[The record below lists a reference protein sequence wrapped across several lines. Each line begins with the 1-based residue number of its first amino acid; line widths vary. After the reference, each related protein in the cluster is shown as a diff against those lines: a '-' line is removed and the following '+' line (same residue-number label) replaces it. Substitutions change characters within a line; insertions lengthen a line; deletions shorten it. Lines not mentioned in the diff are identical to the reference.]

1 MDKLDELAVF
11 VAVVQQGSL
20 AAAARAL
27 RRSPAAITRTLNAL
41 ENRLAC
47 TLIERT
53 TRRLATTPAGAAL
66 FERAKSV
73 LEAYQQALYAAEG
86 NPLSGQLSLTA
97 PVQFGRRHIA
107 PLLLSF
113 LERYPDIRIDL
124 QLHDGYQ
131 DLIEQGLDMAVRIGR
146 LRDSSLVAVKVGS
159 VQRLLVASP
168 DYLAR
173 MGTPLSPAD
182 LTSHH
187 LIASASTHREWRFSA
202 SGCQERL
209 RVAPRL
215 VVNEVETQLIA
226 ARAGKGIARLLSY
239 QVYDDLQTGA
249 LCEVLPGFR
258 SAAVPVQLVT
268 QHIKYMPARVRAFW
282 DLARV
287 ALPELSCFRQDKLR
301 RDKKSAD

>member
-20 AAAARAL
+20 AAAARTL
-27 RRSPAAITRTLNAL
+27 RRSPAAVTRTLAAL

-53 TRRLATTPAGAAL
+53 TRRLAPTPAGAAL
-66 FERAKSV
+66 FERAKGV
-73 LEAYQQALYAAEG
+73 LEAYQQALSAAEG

-107 PLLLSF
+107 PLLLTF
-113 LERYPDIRIDL
+113 LERYPAIRIDL

-131 DLIEQGLDMAVRIGR
+131 DLIEQGLDMAVRIGQ
-146 LRDSSLVAVKVGS
+146 LRDSSLIAVKVGS
-159 VQRLLVASP
+159 VQRRLVASP
-168 DYLAR
+168 GYLAR
-173 MGTPLSPAD
+173 MGTPLLPAD

-187 LIASASTHREWRFSA
+187 LIASAATHREWRFSA
-202 SGCQERL
+202 AGSQERI
-209 RVAPRL
+209 RISPRL
-215 VVNEVETQLIA
+215 TVNEVETQLVA

-239 QVYDDLQTGA
+239 QVYDDLQAGT

-268 QHIKYMPARVRAFW
+268 QHVKYMPARVRAFW
-282 DLARV
+282 ELARV
-287 ALPELSCFRQDKLR
+287 TLPDLPCFR
-301 RDKKSAD
+301 AENE